1 MITRVAVVAAAV
13 VVLAWLA
20 VMERDWRLQT
30 RAVAESGTPPISN
43 AFRDFRAARF
53 LNPDA
58 APDTLLGLLYA
69 VHGQRP
75 RGIATLEHVVR
86 REPDNLFAQGQLYS
100 ISRGHDDAVA
110 ARALAALR
118 RLDPLDF
125 GGSVSGQ
132 R

>member
-1 MITRVAVVAAAV
+1 LIARVALAAVAV
-13 VVLAWLA
+13 VVLVWLG
-20 VMERDWRLQT
+20 VMERDSRLQT
-30 RAVAESGTPPISN
+30 RAVAEAGTPPISK
-43 AFRDFRAARF
+43 ALRDIRAARF
-53 LNPDA
+53 LNPDT